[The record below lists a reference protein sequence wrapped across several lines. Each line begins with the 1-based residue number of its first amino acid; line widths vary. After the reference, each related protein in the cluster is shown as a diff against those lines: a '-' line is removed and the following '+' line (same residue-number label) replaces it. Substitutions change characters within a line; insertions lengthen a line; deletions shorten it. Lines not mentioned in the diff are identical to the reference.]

1 MIRKKK
7 ECYNFPCFE
16 KTGTNFFYI
25 FASLQSEGNIF
36 VFSNIIRYSTIYKD
50 IFDSCIKNIKKILKI
65 KTRYK
70 KIIEKKNKK
79 YPSISLQDA
88 KVAASLKKK
97 RWRKGNKKRRKNIFY
112 LKVYKNDSWW
122 RVINLGILVQHF
134 QCH

>member
-97 RWRKGNKKRRKNIFY
+97 DEEKETKKEEKIYFT
-112 LKVYKNDSWW
+112 LKFIKMIPDD
-122 RVINLGILVQHF
+122 G
-134 QCH
+134 